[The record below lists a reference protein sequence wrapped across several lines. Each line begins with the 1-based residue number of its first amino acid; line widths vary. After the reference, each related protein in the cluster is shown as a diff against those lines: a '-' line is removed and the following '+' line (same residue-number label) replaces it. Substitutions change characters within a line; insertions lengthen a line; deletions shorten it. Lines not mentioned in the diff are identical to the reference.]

1 MIRRPPRSTLFP
13 YTTLFRSL
21 AWRVREGSLSLRP
34 DTRAAR
40 VHASYAR
47 ALLRAIP
54 VRSVTPTGA
63 AITTALAPARRGHRV
78 VADGDLKNG
87 RRDVGRFDDRPW
99 TVPCRPDIPSVT
111 GEDPVLMSAEE
122 DVRWSARRRVNRS
135 SRDDHEGRWGWKL
148 NPDLN
153 PHFGVDGYRACRHE
167 QRNEQEDYRDGGPTS
182 HIMLPSTARVAY
194 GDRASRAAAVP
205 PPRSGRLGPCQKRSA
220 SPMETPQSAAP
231 SVSPLVTA
239 PVSFSA
245 LTSRSSAPTRSS
257 TGSSCP
263 RAMAVEPSRNPN
275 ADKGCRTA

>member
-1 MIRRPPRSTLFP
+1 LRSRRPYASTA
-13 YTTLFRSL
+13 L

-34 DTRAAR
+34 DTRAAH

-153 PHFGVDGYRACRHE
+153 PHLGVDGYRACR
-167 QRNEQEDYRDGGPTS
+167 N
-182 HIMLPSTARVAY
+182 
-194 GDRASRAAAVP
+194 
-205 PPRSGRLGPCQKRSA
+205 RSRSA
-220 SPMETPQSAAP
+220 LLGM
-231 SVSPLVTA
+231 
-239 PVSFSA
+239 
-245 LTSRSSAPTRSS
+245 
-257 TGSSCP
+257 
-263 RAMAVEPSRNPN
+263 
-275 ADKGCRTA
+275 